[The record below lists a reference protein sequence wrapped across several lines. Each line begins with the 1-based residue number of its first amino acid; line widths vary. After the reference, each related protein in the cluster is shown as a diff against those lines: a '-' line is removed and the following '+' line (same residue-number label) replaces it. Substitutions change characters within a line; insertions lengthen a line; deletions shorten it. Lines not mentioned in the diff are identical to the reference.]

1 MLAPDRT
8 TGGGAARRPGPVR
21 ALLSCRIPTDR
32 RRDRFEKKSSHV
44 LLAAPTTRF
53 RPSDFA
59 WYRALSAL
67 SKAKLIS
74 ASPARTVEMPK
85 LAVMRIAITLPE
97 SLLGLTDVLMA
108 ARLSVCRADPKKG

>member
-1 MLAPDRT
+1 MVEQHV
-8 TGGGAARRPGPVR
+8 ARPRFGRCYPVEHQLIAVAIDLR
-21 ALLSCRIPTDR
+21 RSPLMSYLLLR
-32 RRDRFEKKSSHV
+32 
-44 LLAAPTTRF
+44 TTRF

-97 SLLGLTDVLMA
+97 AFLCLTDVLMA
-108 ARLSVCRADPKKG
+108 ARLTVCRADPKEG